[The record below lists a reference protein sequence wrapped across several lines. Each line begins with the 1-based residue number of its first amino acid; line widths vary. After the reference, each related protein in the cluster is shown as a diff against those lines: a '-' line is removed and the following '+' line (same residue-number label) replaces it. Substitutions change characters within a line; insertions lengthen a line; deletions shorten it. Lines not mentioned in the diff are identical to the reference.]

1 MAELLLELF
10 SEEIPARMQAR
21 AAEDLKRLVTEKLTA
36 QGLAFA
42 DAHAFATPRRL
53 ALVVK
58 GLPQKTADIAEEK
71 KGPRVGSPDQ
81 AIQGFLRGA
90 GLASLDQCEKRIV
103 GKAEFWF
110 AIAKKKGVESAAMLP
125 GLINE
130 AILALPWPKSMRF
143 ADAAFRW
150 VRPLQSILAV
160 FDGEILIGKLPRGGT
175 LSPLAFDDGTM
186 GHRFLCPQPFKARRF
201 GEYRRRLKVAYVI
214 LDREERKS
222 IIDSELRRMAAAHAL
237 KLKEDK
243 GLLEEVAGLVE
254 WPTVLVGAI
263 DPLYVDLPPEVLS
276 TSMRQHQKYFTL
288 TQPDGKV
295 THFALVANMA
305 ADPARDRTIV
315 QGNERVL
322 RARLSDA
329 RFFWEQDK
337 KVKLADRLPA
347 LKDVV
352 FHAKLGSVFDKTRR
366 IEALAGEIAKSISDC
381 DAGQAKQAAGLSK
394 ADLVSGMVGEFPE
407 LQGVMGRYYALNE
420 NLPSSV
426 AQAIADHYSP
436 MGPGDKCPSAP
447 VSVAVALADKIDS
460 LTGFFAID
468 EKPTGSKDPFALRR
482 AALGVIRLV
491 VENSLRIRLVDFFG
505 PHWKLILEDI
515 RKTKLGLRHEAVKSV
530 GERLPAD
537 THEASMTKYVP
548 WHGERT
554 IPEKLV
560 PLMDFFAD
568 RLKVALKEKGVRHD
582 LIAAVFALGGQDDIV
597 DLLARVAALDSFLK
611 TDDGANLLV
620 AYRRA
625 ANILKIEEKKDN
637 RSYNERADDKL
648 IQVGEERVLYDSL
661 ATTNGFIDNY
671 LKDENYT
678 ATMTALSHLR
688 APVDAYFDKVTVNA
702 EDIALRANRLK
713 LLSGIR
719 RTMDRVADF
728 GKIEG

>member
-42 DAHAFATPRRL
+42 EAYSFATPRRL

-58 GLPQKTADIAEEK
+58 GLPQQTADIAEEK

-90 GLASLDQCEKRIV
+90 GLTSLDQCEKRTI

-110 AIAKKKGVESAAMLP
+110 AVAKKKGVESAAMLP
-125 GLINE
+125 GLITD
-130 AILALPWPKSMRF
+130 AIAALPWPKSMRF

-160 FDGEILIGKLPRGGT
+160 FDGEILVGKLPRGGT
-175 LSPLAFDDGTM
+175 LAPLAFDDGTQ

-214 LDREERKS
+214 LDREERKA
-222 IIDSELRRMAAAHAL
+222 IIAQELARLASAHAL
-237 KLKEDK
+237 KLKDDK

-254 WPTVLVGAI
+254 WPVVLVGAI

-295 THFALVANMA
+295 THFAVVANMA

-337 KVKLADRLPA
+337 KIKLADRLPA

-366 IEALAGEIAKSISDC
+366 IESLAGEIAKSIPGC
-381 DAGQAKQAAGLSK
+381 DAAQAKQAAGLSK

-407 LQGVMGRYYALNE
+407 LQGVMGRYYALGE
-420 NLPSSV
+420 NLPAAV

-436 MGPGDKCPSAP
+436 QGPGDKCPAAP

-482 AALGVIRLV
+482 AALGVIRLI
-491 VENSLRIRLVDFFG
+491 VENKLRLKLRLA
-505 PHWKLILEDI
+505 LEAA
-515 RKTKLGLRHEAVKSV
+515 LNGHSSAVKDKAALIA
-530 GERLPAD
+530 ELI
-537 THEASMTKYVP
+537 E
-548 WHGERT
+548 
-554 IPEKLV
+554 
-560 PLMDFFAD
+560 FFAD
-568 RLKVALKEKGVRHD
+568 RLKVALKEQGVRHD
-582 LIAAVFALGGQDDIV
+582 LITSVFALGGQDDIV

-625 ANILKIEEKKDN
+625 ANIVRIEEKKYN
-637 RSYNERADDKL
+637 KSYQGDPKFALLKEPAEIRLNA
-648 IQVGEERVLYDSL
+648 VL
-661 ATTNGFIDNY
+661 
-671 LKDENYT
+671 
-678 ATMTALSHLR
+678 MTAAANVQLAVPSEDYPHAMRELAGLRSH
-688 APVDAYFDKVTVNA
+688 VDAFFDKVTVNVT
-702 EDIALRANRLK
+702 DNPNLRENRLHM
-713 LLSGIR
+713 LNFIR
-719 RTMDRVADF
+719 STMDQVAIF

>member
-1 MAELLLELF
+1 MAELLLELL

-36 QGLAFA
+36 AGLAFA
-42 DAHAFATPRRL
+42 DAHAFVTPRRL

-58 GLPQKTADIAEEK
+58 GLPQKTADIEEEK
-71 KGPRVGSPDQ
+71 KGPKVGSPDQ

-90 GLASLDQCEKRIV
+90 GLTSLDQCEKRAV

-110 AIAKKKGVESAAMLP
+110 AVAKKKGVESAAVLP
-125 GLINE
+125 GLLTE
-130 AILALPWPKSMRF
+130 AIGALPWPKSMRF

-160 FDGEILIGKLPRGGT
+160 FDGRVLQGKLPRGGA
-175 LSPLAFDDGTM
+175 LSPLAFDDGTV
-186 GHRFLCPQPFKARRF
+186 GHRFLAPQPFKAARF
-201 GEYRRRLKVAYVI
+201 GEYRRRLKVAHVI
-214 LDREERKS
+214 LDREERKA
-222 IIDSELRRMAAAHAL
+222 IIAQELARLASAHGL
-237 KLKEDK
+237 KLKDDK

-254 WPTVLVGAI
+254 WPVVLVGAV

-295 THFALVANMA
+295 THFAVVANMPN
-305 ADPARDRTIV
+305 DPARDRTIV

-347 LKDVV
+347 LKELV
-352 FHAKLGSVFDKTRR
+352 FHAKLGSVFDKSRR
-366 IEALAGEIAKSISDC
+366 VAALAAEIAKSIPGC
-381 DAGQAKQAAGLSK
+381 HGPQAKQAAELCK
-394 ADLVSGMVGEFPE
+394 ADLVSGVVGEFPE
-407 LQGVMGRYYALNE
+407 LQGVMGRYYALDE
-420 NLPSSV
+420 KLPAPV

-436 MGPGDKCPSAP
+436 LGPGDRCPSAP

-460 LTGFFAID
+460 LAGFFAID

-482 AALGVIRLV
+482 AALGAIRLI
-491 VENSLRIRLVDFFG
+491 VENKLRLQLGQVFKASDRAYAESHAGQVGDRDKIISDLLDF
-505 PHWKLILEDI
+505 I
-515 RKTKLGLRHEAVKSV
+515 
-530 GERLPAD
+530 
-537 THEASMTKYVP
+537 
-548 WHGERT
+548 
-554 IPEKLV
+554 
-560 PLMDFFAD
+560 AD
-568 RLKVALKEKGVRHD
+568 RLKVALKEQGVRHD
-582 LIAAVFALGGQDDIV
+582 LITAVFALGGQDDIV
-597 DLLARVAALDSFLK
+597 DLLARVAALDSFLR

-637 RSYNERADDKL
+637 KRYDAAPDAALLQVAEEKTLVERLNAVKTESDKA
-648 IQVGEERVLYDSL
+648 VASERYPAAMSAL
-661 ATTNGFIDNY
+661 AG
-671 LKDENYT
+671 
-678 ATMTALSHLR
+678 LR
-688 APVDAYFDKVTVNA
+688 KPVDAFFDKVTVNA
-702 EDIALRANRLK
+702 PEANLRENRLK
-713 LLSGIR
+713 LLGRIQA
-719 RTMDRVADF
+719 TMDQVAIF

>member
-21 AAEDLKRLVTEKLTA
+21 AAEDLKRLVTEKLTT

-42 DAHAFATPRRL
+42 EAHAFATPRRL

-58 GLPQKTADIAEEK
+58 GLPQKTTDVSEEK

-90 GLASLDQCEKRIV
+90 GLASLDQCEKRTV

-110 AIAKKKGVESAAMLP
+110 AVTKKQGAESASMLP
-125 GLINE
+125 GLVNE
-130 AILALPWPKSMRF
+130 AIAALPWPKSMRF
-143 ADAAFRW
+143 ADATFRW

-175 LSPLAFDDGTM
+175 LPPLAFDDGTQ

-201 GEYRRRLKVAYVI
+201 GEYRRRLKVANVV
-214 LDREERKS
+214 LDREERKA
-222 IIDSELRRMAAAHAL
+222 IIDGELRRLAAAHAL

-254 WPTVLVGAI
+254 WPNVLVGAI

-288 TQPDGKV
+288 TQAGGKV

-305 ADPARDRTIV
+305 NDPARDRTIV

-329 RFFWEQDK
+329 RFFWEHDK
-337 KVKLADRLPA
+337 KIKLADRLPA

-352 FHAKLGSVFDKTRR
+352 FHTELGSVFDKSRR
-366 IEALAGEIAKSISDC
+366 IEALAGETAKSIPGC
-381 DAGQAKQAAGLSK
+381 DGPQAKQAAHLCK
-394 ADLVSGMVGEFPE
+394 ADLVSGVVGEFPE

-420 NLPSSV
+420 KLPAPV
-426 AQAIADHYSP
+426 AEAIAEHYSP
-436 MGPGDKCPSAP
+436 QGPNDKCPSAP
-447 VSVAVALADKIDS
+447 VSVAVALADKIDT

-482 AALGVIRLV
+482 AALGVIRLI
-491 VENSLRIRLVDFFG
+491 VENKLRLKLRGAFDAALRGHGPLVKDKAATIAELLDF
-505 PHWKLILEDI
+505 I
-515 RKTKLGLRHEAVKSV
+515 
-530 GERLPAD
+530 
-537 THEASMTKYVP
+537 
-548 WHGERT
+548 
-554 IPEKLV
+554 
-560 PLMDFFAD
+560 AD
-568 RLKVALKEKGVRHD
+568 RLKVALKEQGVRHD
-582 LIAAVFALGGQDDIV
+582 LITAVFALGGQDDIV
-597 DLLARVAALDSFLK
+597 DLLERVAALDKFLK
-611 TDDGANLLV
+611 DKDGESLLI

-625 ANILKIEEKKDN
+625 ANILRIEEKKDGKPYGGN
-637 RSYNERADDKL
+637 PDAGLLKQD
-648 IQVGEERVLYDSL
+648 EERNLLNGL
-661 ATTNGFIDNY
+661 AAVEREIKIALG
-671 LKDENYT
+671 DESYV
-678 ATMTALSHLR
+678 AAMTRLEKLR
-688 APVDAYFDKVTVNA
+688 SPVDAFFDKVTVNA
-702 EDIALRANRLK
+702 PEANLRENRLK
-713 LLSGIR
+713 LLSRIQA
-719 RTMDRVADF
+719 TMDQVAIF